1 MFKNIAPKRFLFS
14 LFLISAFVGITL
26 LYQEA
31 AENMFKGILAQLS
44 NSLGWFIILAANAI
58 LVFVIYLAFSKHKN
72 LILGGPNAKPEFSN
86 INWVAM
92 LFSAGLGIGLL
103 FYGVAEPI
111 MHLSSD
117 AIHKESAMFS
127 DKANLSMNLTYLH
140 WGFHGWAIYGV
151 VGLCF
156 AYFAFNKNLPFR
168 VSSFF
173 SGTFTKNAWGRVS
186 LDIIAIIATIFGIA
200 TSLGLGANQINSGLE
215 YMGVLEA
222 FSSDGGIS
230 LQINSVLEYMGM
242 PEAFSSDGGISL
254 STVGIIIFIT
264 LLGLISVVLGLQTG
278 IKRLSQLNMILCGLM
293 LVFIFIAGPTSFIVD
308 GLLQNVGSYIQNLL
322 SLSTSTQAYM
332 ESSWQNDWTLFYY
345 SWWFAWSPFVGL
357 FIARISYGRS
367 IQQFLLGVV
376 VIPSILVFI
385 WMGIF
390 GNAAL
395 HQELL
400 EPNSLSTAINN
411 DITIS
416 LFVFLEQFPFSPFL
430 MGLSILI
437 ILTFFVTS
445 SDSGAL
451 VTSMLTAA
459 NNENAQDEP
468 PILLRVVW
476 AVSLGIIAIVLL
488 VGGGLSA
495 LKTAVIVTGLPF
507 AILIFFACKSLLKNL
522 NK

>member
-14 LFLISAFVGITL
+14 LFLISTFIGITL
-26 LYQEA
+26 VNLTEADKLFSGIQE
-31 AENMFKGILAQLS
+31 QLS
-44 NSLGWFIILAANAI
+44 NSLGWLIILAANAI
-58 LVFVIYLAFSKHKN
+58 LIFVIYLAFSKHKN
-72 LILGGPNAKPEFSN
+72 LILGGPDAKPEFSN
-86 INWVAM
+86 INWIAM

-117 AIHKESAMFS
+117 AIHQEDSTFS

-156 AYFAFNKNLPFR
+156 AYFSFNKNLPFR

-173 SGTFTKNAWGRVS
+173 SGTLTQNAWGRVP

-200 TSLGLGANQINSGLE
+200 TSLGLGANQINSGLG
-215 YMGVLEA
+215 YMGVLEEN
-222 FSSDGGIS
+222 F
-230 LQINSVLEYMGM
+230 V
-242 PEAFSSDGGISL
+242 
-254 STVGIIIFIT
+254 STVWIIAFIT
-264 LLGLISVVLGLQTG
+264 LLGLISVVLGLQAG

-293 LVFIFIAGPTSFIVD
+293 LSIIFIAGPTSFIVD

-322 SLSTSTQAYM
+322 SLSTNTQAYM
-332 ESSWQNDWTLFYY
+332 DSSWQNGWTLFYY

-367 IQQFLLGVV
+367 IQEFLLGVV
-376 VIPSILVFI
+376 VIPSILVFV

-395 HQELL
+395 HQEMM

-411 DITIS
+411 DIAIS
-416 LFVFLEQFPFSPFL
+416 LFVFLEQFPYSPIL
-430 MGLSILI
+430 MGLSIVI

-459 NNENAQDEP
+459 NNEKAQDEP
-468 PILLRVVW
+468 PMLLRVVW
-476 AVSLGIIAIVLL
+476 AISLGIIAVVLL
-488 VGGGLSA
+488 AGGGLGA
-495 LKTAVIVTGLPF
+495 LQTSVIVTGVPF
-507 AILIFFACKSLLKNL
+507 AVLIFFACKSLLKNL
-522 NK
+522 NH

>member
-1 MFKNIAPKRFLFS
+1 MLKNIAPKRFLYS
-14 LFLISAFVGITL
+14 LFFISAFIGITL
-26 LYQEA
+26 FNLTEADKLFSGIQE
-31 AENMFKGILAQLS
+31 QLS
-44 NSLGWFIILAANAI
+44 NSLGWLIILAANAI

-72 LILGGPNAKPEFSN
+72 LILGGPDAKPEFSN
-86 INWVAM
+86 INWIAM

-117 AIHKESAMFS
+117 AIHQEGATFS
-127 DKANLSMNLTYLH
+127 DQANLSMNLTYLH

-156 AYFAFNKNLPFR
+156 AYFSFNKNLPFR

-173 SGTFTKNAWGRVS
+173 SGTLTQNAWGRVP

-200 TSLGLGANQINSGLE
+200 TSLGLGANQINSGLG
-215 YMGVLEA
+215 YMGVLEES
-222 FSSDGGIS
+222 F
-230 LQINSVLEYMGM
+230 LT
-242 PEAFSSDGGISL
+242 
-254 STVGIIIFIT
+254 TVWIIAFIT

-293 LVFIFIAGPTSFIVD
+293 LSIVFIAGPTSFIVD

-322 SLSTSTQAYM
+322 ALSTNTQAYM
-332 ESSWQNDWTLFYY
+332 DSSWQNGWTLFYY

-367 IQQFLLGVV
+367 IQEFLLGVV
-376 VIPSILVFI
+376 VIPSILVFV

-416 LFVFLEQFPFSPFL
+416 LFVFLEQFPYSPIL
-430 MGLSILI
+430 MGLSIVI

-459 NNENAQDEP
+459 NNEKAQDEP
-468 PILLRVVW
+468 PMLLRVVW
-476 AVSLGIIAIVLL
+476 AISLGIIAVVLL
-488 VGGGLSA
+488 AGGGLGA
-495 LKTAVIVTGLPF
+495 LQTSVIVTGVPF
-507 AILIFFACKSLLKNL
+507 AILIFFACKSLLKSL
-522 NK
+522 NQ

>member
-1 MFKNIAPKRFLFS
+1 MFKNIAPKRFLYS
-14 LFLISAFVGITL
+14 LFLISAFIGITL
-26 LYQEA
+26 FNLTEADKLFSGIQE
-31 AENMFKGILAQLS
+31 QLS
-44 NSLGWFIILAANAI
+44 NSLGWLIILAANAI

-72 LILGGPNAKPEFSN
+72 LILGGPDARPEFSN
-86 INWVAM
+86 VNWIAM

-117 AIHKESAMFS
+117 AIHQEGATFS
-127 DKANLSMNLTYLH
+127 DQANLSMNLTYLH

-156 AYFAFNKNLPFR
+156 AYFSFNKNLPFR

-173 SGTFTKNAWGRVS
+173 SGTLTQNAWGRVP

-200 TSLGLGANQINSGLE
+200 TSLGLGANQINSGLG
-215 YMGVLEA
+215 YMGVLEES
-222 FSSDGGIS
+222 F
-230 LQINSVLEYMGM
+230 LT
-242 PEAFSSDGGISL
+242 
-254 STVGIIIFIT
+254 TVWIIAFIT

-293 LVFIFIAGPTSFIVD
+293 LSIVFIAGPTSFIVD

-322 SLSTSTQAYM
+322 ALSTNTQAYM
-332 ESSWQNDWTLFYY
+332 DSSWQNGWTLFYY

-367 IQQFLLGVV
+367 IQEFLLGVV
-376 VIPSILVFI
+376 VIPSILVFV

-416 LFVFLEQFPFSPFL
+416 LFVFLEQFPYSPIL
-430 MGLSILI
+430 MGLSIVI

-459 NNENAQDEP
+459 NNEKAQDEP
-468 PILLRVVW
+468 PMLLRVVW
-476 AVSLGIIAIVLL
+476 AISLGIIAVVLL
-488 VGGGLSA
+488 AGGGLGA
-495 LKTAVIVTGLPF
+495 LQTSVIVTGVPF
-507 AILIFFACKSLLKNL
+507 AILIFFACKSLLKSL
-522 NK
+522 NQ

>member
-1 MFKNIAPKRFLFS
+1 MFKNIAPKRFLYS
-14 LFLISAFVGITL
+14 LFLISTFIGITL
-26 LYQEA
+26 FNLTEADKLFSGIQE
-31 AENMFKGILAQLS
+31 QLS
-44 NSLGWFIILAANAI
+44 NSLGWLIILAANAI

-72 LILGGPNAKPEFSN
+72 LILGGPDAKPEFSN
-86 INWVAM
+86 INWIAM

-117 AIHKESAMFS
+117 AIHQEGATFS
-127 DKANLSMNLTYLH
+127 DQANLSMNLTYLH

-156 AYFAFNKNLPFR
+156 AYFSFNKNLPFR

-173 SGTFTKNAWGRVS
+173 SGALTQNAWGRVP

-200 TSLGLGANQINSGLE
+200 TSLGLGANQINSGLG
-215 YMGVLEA
+215 YMGVLEES
-222 FSSDGGIS
+222 F
-230 LQINSVLEYMGM
+230 LT
-242 PEAFSSDGGISL
+242 
-254 STVGIIIFIT
+254 TVWIIAFIT

-293 LVFIFIAGPTSFIVD
+293 LSIVFIAGPTSFIVD

-322 SLSTSTQAYM
+322 ALSTNTQAYM
-332 ESSWQNDWTLFYY
+332 DSSWQNGWTLFYY

-367 IQQFLLGVV
+367 IQEFLLGVV
-376 VIPSILVFI
+376 VIPSILVFV

-416 LFVFLEQFPFSPFL
+416 LFVFLEQFPYSPIL
-430 MGLSILI
+430 MGLSIVI

-459 NNENAQDEP
+459 NNEKAQDEP
-468 PILLRVVW
+468 PMLLRVVW
-476 AVSLGIIAIVLL
+476 AISLGIIAVVLL
-488 VGGGLSA
+488 AGGGLGA
-495 LKTAVIVTGLPF
+495 LQTSVIVTGVPF
-507 AILIFFACKSLLKNL
+507 AILIFFACKSLLKSL
-522 NK
+522 NQ

>member
-14 LFLISAFVGITL
+14 LLLISAFIGITL
-26 LYQEA
+26 VNLTEADKLFSGIQE
-31 AENMFKGILAQLS
+31 QLS
-44 NSLGWFIILAANAI
+44 NSLGWLIILAANAI

-72 LILGGPNAKPEFSN
+72 LILGGPDAKPEFSN
-86 INWVAM
+86 INWIAM

-117 AIHKESAMFS
+117 AIHQEGAAFS

-156 AYFAFNKNLPFR
+156 AYFSFNKNLPFR

-173 SGTFTKNAWGRVS
+173 SGTMTQNAWGRVP

-200 TSLGLGANQINSGLE
+200 TSLGLGANQINSGLG
-215 YMGVLEA
+215 YMGVLEEN
-222 FSSDGGIS
+222 F
-230 LQINSVLEYMGM
+230 V
-242 PEAFSSDGGISL
+242 
-254 STVGIIIFIT
+254 STVWIIVFIT

-293 LVFIFIAGPTSFIVD
+293 LVIIFIAGPTSFIVD

-322 SLSTSTQAYM
+322 SLSTNTQAYVD
-332 ESSWQNDWTLFYY
+332 SSWQNGWTLFYY

-367 IQQFLLGVV
+367 IQEFLLGVV
-376 VIPSILVFI
+376 VIPSILVFV

-395 HQELL
+395 HQELM

-411 DITIS
+411 DIAIS
-416 LFVFLEQFPFSPFL
+416 LFVFLEQFPFSPIL
-430 MGLSILI
+430 MGLSIVI

-459 NNENAQDEP
+459 NNEKAQDEP
-468 PILLRVVW
+468 PMLLRVVW
-476 AVSLGIIAIVLL
+476 AISLGIIAVVLL
-488 VGGGLSA
+488 AGGGLGA
-495 LKTAVIVTGLPF
+495 LQTSVIVTGVPF
-507 AILIFFACKSLLKNL
+507 AILIFFACKSLLKSL
-522 NK
+522 NH

>member
-1 MFKNIAPKRFLFS
+1 MLKNIAPKRFLFS
-14 LFLISAFVGITL
+14 LFLIAGFIGITL
-26 LYQEA
+26 INLNEA
-31 AENMFKGILAQLS
+31 ERLFTEIREQLS

-58 LVFVIYLAFSKHKN
+58 LVFVLYLAFSKHKN
-72 LILGGPNAKPEFSN
+72 LILGGANAKPEFSN
-86 INWVAM
+86 INWIAM

-117 AIHKESAMFS
+117 AIHNNGALFS

-140 WGFHGWAIYGV
+140 WGFHGWAIYGA

-173 SGTFTKNAWGRVS
+173 SGAFTQNAWGRVP

-200 TSLGLGANQINSGLE
+200 TSLGLGANQINSGLG
-215 YMGVLEA
+215 YMGVLEESFA
-222 FSSDGGIS
+222 
-230 LQINSVLEYMGM
+230 
-242 PEAFSSDGGISL
+242 
-254 STVGIIIFIT
+254 STVWIIVFIT
-264 LLGLISVVLGLQTG
+264 FLGLISVVLGLQTG
-278 IKRLSQLNMILCGLM
+278 IKRLSQVNMILCGLM
-293 LVFIFIAGPTSFIVD
+293 LSIIFIAGPTSFIVD
-308 GLLQNVGSYIQNLL
+308 GLLQNIGSYIQNLL
-322 SLSTSTQAYM
+322 SLSTNTQAYVN
-332 ESSWQNDWTLFYY
+332 SSWQNGWTLFYY

-357 FIARISYGRS
+357 FIARISYGRT
-367 IQQFLLGVV
+367 IQEFLLGVV

-385 WMGIF
+385 WMGVF

-416 LFVFLEQFPFSPFL
+416 LFVFLEQFPFSPIL
-430 MGLSILI
+430 MGLSIVI

-459 NNENAQDEP
+459 NNEKAQDEP
-468 PILLRVVW
+468 PMILRVIW
-476 AVSLGIIAIVLL
+476 AVSLGIIAVVLL
-488 VGGGLSA
+488 AGGGLGA
-495 LKTAVIVTGLPF
+495 LQTSVIVTGVPF
-507 AILIFFACKSLLKNL
+507 SILIFFACKSLLKNL
-522 NK
+522 NQ

>member
-14 LFLISAFVGITL
+14 LLLISAFIGITL
-26 LYQEA
+26 VNLTEADKLFSGIQE
-31 AENMFKGILAQLS
+31 QLS
-44 NSLGWFIILAANAI
+44 NSLGWLIILAANAI
-58 LVFVIYLAFSKHKN
+58 LVFVIYLAFSKHKK
-72 LILGGPNAKPEFSN
+72 LILGGPDAKPEFSN
-86 INWVAM
+86 INWIAM

-117 AIHKESAMFS
+117 AIHQEGAAFS

-156 AYFAFNKNLPFR
+156 AYFSFNKNLPFR

-173 SGTFTKNAWGRVS
+173 SGTMTQNAWGRVP

-200 TSLGLGANQINSGLE
+200 TSLGLGANQINSGLG
-215 YMGVLEA
+215 YMGVLEEN
-222 FSSDGGIS
+222 F
-230 LQINSVLEYMGM
+230 V
-242 PEAFSSDGGISL
+242 
-254 STVGIIIFIT
+254 STVWIIVFIT

-293 LVFIFIAGPTSFIVD
+293 LGIIFIAGPTSFIVD

-322 SLSTSTQAYM
+322 SLSTNTQAYVD
-332 ESSWQNDWTLFYY
+332 SSWQNGWTLFYY

-367 IQQFLLGVV
+367 IQEFLIGVV
-376 VIPSILVFI
+376 VIPSILVFV
-385 WMGIF
+385 WMGVF

-395 HQELL
+395 HQELM

-411 DITIS
+411 DIAIS
-416 LFVFLEQFPFSPFL
+416 LFVFLEQFPFSPIL
-430 MGLSILI
+430 MGLSIVI

-459 NNENAQDEP
+459 NNEKAQDEP
-468 PILLRVVW
+468 PMLLRVVW
-476 AVSLGIIAIVLL
+476 AISLGIIAVVLL
-488 VGGGLSA
+488 AGGGLGA
-495 LKTAVIVTGLPF
+495 LQTSVIVTGVPF
-507 AILIFFACKSLLKNL
+507 AILIFFACKSLLKSL
-522 NK
+522 NH

>member
-14 LFLISAFVGITL
+14 LFLITTFIGITL
-26 LYQEA
+26 INLTEANELFSGIQE
-31 AENMFKGILAQLS
+31 QLS
-44 NSLGWFIILAANAI
+44 NSLGWLIILAANAI
-58 LVFVIYLAFSKHKN
+58 LVFVIYLAFSKHKK
-72 LILGGPNAKPEFSN
+72 LILGGPDAKPEFSN
-86 INWVAM
+86 INWIAM

-117 AIHKESAMFS
+117 AIHQEGAAFS

-140 WGFHGWAIYGV
+140 WGFHGWAIYGA

-173 SGTFTKNAWGRVS
+173 SGAFTQNAWGRVP

-200 TSLGLGANQINSGLE
+200 TSLGLGANQINSGLG
-215 YMGVLEA
+215 YMGVLEESFA
-222 FSSDGGIS
+222 
-230 LQINSVLEYMGM
+230 
-242 PEAFSSDGGISL
+242 
-254 STVGIIIFIT
+254 STVWIIVFIT
-264 LLGLISVVLGLQTG
+264 FLGLISVVLGLQTG
-278 IKRLSQLNMILCGLM
+278 IKRLSQLNMILCGFM
-293 LVFIFIAGPTSFIVD
+293 LSIIFIAGPTSFVVD
-308 GLLQNVGSYIQNLL
+308 GLLQNVGSYIQNFL
-322 SLSTSTQAYM
+322 SLSTNTQAYVD
-332 ESSWQNDWTLFYY
+332 SSWQNGWTLFYY

-367 IQQFLLGVV
+367 IQEFLLGVV

-385 WMGIF
+385 WMGVF

-395 HQELL
+395 HQELIA
-400 EPNSLSTAINN
+400 PNSLSTAINN
-411 DITIS
+411 DIAIS
-416 LFVFLEQFPFSPFL
+416 LFVFLEQFPFSPIL
-430 MGLSILI
+430 MGLSIVI

-459 NNENAQDEP
+459 NNEEAQDEP
-468 PILLRVVW
+468 PMILRVVW
-476 AVSLGIIAIVLL
+476 AISLGIIAVVLL
-488 VGGGLSA
+488 AGGGLGA
-495 LKTAVIVTGLPF
+495 LQTSVIVTRCTL
-507 AILIFFACKSLLKNL
+507 SQS
-522 NK
+522 

>member
-14 LFLISAFVGITL
+14 LLLISTFIGITL
-26 LYQEA
+26 VNLTEADKLFSGIQE
-31 AENMFKGILAQLS
+31 QLS
-44 NSLGWFIILAANAI
+44 NSLGWLIILAANAI

-72 LILGGPNAKPEFSN
+72 LILGGPDAKPEFSN
-86 INWVAM
+86 INWIAM

-117 AIHKESAMFS
+117 AIHQEGAAFS

-156 AYFAFNKNLPFR
+156 AYFSFNKNLPFR

-173 SGTFTKNAWGRVS
+173 SGTMTQNAWGRVP

-200 TSLGLGANQINSGLE
+200 TSLGLGANQINSGLG
-215 YMGVLEA
+215 YMGVLEEN
-222 FSSDGGIS
+222 F
-230 LQINSVLEYMGM
+230 V
-242 PEAFSSDGGISL
+242 
-254 STVGIIIFIT
+254 STVWIIVFIT

-293 LVFIFIAGPTSFIVD
+293 LSIIFIAGPTSFIVD

-322 SLSTSTQAYM
+322 SLSTNTQAYVD
-332 ESSWQNDWTLFYY
+332 SSWQNGWTLFYY

-367 IQQFLLGVV
+367 IQEFLLGVV
-376 VIPSILVFI
+376 VIPSILVFV

-395 HQELL
+395 HQELM

-411 DITIS
+411 DIAIS
-416 LFVFLEQFPFSPFL
+416 LFVFLEQFPFSPIL
-430 MGLSILI
+430 MGLSIVI

-459 NNENAQDEP
+459 NNEKAQDEP
-468 PILLRVVW
+468 PMLLRVVW
-476 AVSLGIIAIVLL
+476 AISLGIIAVVLL
-488 VGGGLSA
+488 AGGGLGA
-495 LKTAVIVTGLPF
+495 LQTSVIVTGVPF
-507 AILIFFACKSLLKNL
+507 AILIFFACKSLLKSL
-522 NK
+522 NH

>member
-1 MFKNIAPKRFLFS
+1 MFTNIAPKRFLLS
-14 LFLISAFVGITL
+14 LFLISVFIGITL
-26 LYQEA
+26 VNLTEA
-31 AENMFKGILAQLS
+31 DKLFSGIQAQLS
-44 NSLGWFIILAANAI
+44 NSLGWLIILAANAI

-72 LILGGPNAKPEFSN
+72 LILGGPDAKPEFSN
-86 INWVAM
+86 INWIAM

-117 AIHKESAMFS
+117 AIHQEGATFS
-127 DKANLSMNLTYLH
+127 DQANLSMNLTYLH

-156 AYFAFNKNLPFR
+156 AYFSFNKNLPFR

-173 SGTFTKNAWGRVS
+173 SGALTQNAWGRVP

-200 TSLGLGANQINSGLE
+200 TSLGLGANQINSGLG
-215 YMGVLEA
+215 YMGVLEES
-222 FSSDGGIS
+222 F
-230 LQINSVLEYMGM
+230 LT
-242 PEAFSSDGGISL
+242 
-254 STVGIIIFIT
+254 TVWIIAFIT

-293 LVFIFIAGPTSFIVD
+293 LSIVFIAGPTSFIVD

-322 SLSTSTQAYM
+322 ALSTNTQAYM
-332 ESSWQNDWTLFYY
+332 DSSWQNGWTLFYY

-367 IQQFLLGVV
+367 IQEFLLGVV
-376 VIPSILVFI
+376 VIPSILVFV

-416 LFVFLEQFPFSPFL
+416 LFVFLEQFPYSPIL
-430 MGLSILI
+430 MGLSIVI

-459 NNENAQDEP
+459 NNEKAQDEP
-468 PILLRVVW
+468 PMLLRVVW
-476 AVSLGIIAIVLL
+476 AISLGIIAVVLL
-488 VGGGLSA
+488 AGGGLGA
-495 LKTAVIVTGLPF
+495 LQTSVIVTGVPF
-507 AILIFFACKSLLKNL
+507 AILIFFACKSLLKSL
-522 NK
+522 NQ

>member
-1 MFKNIAPKRFLFS
+1 MLKNIAPKRFLFS
-14 LFLISAFVGITL
+14 LLLISMFIGITL
-26 LYQEA
+26 VNLTEADKLFSGIQE
-31 AENMFKGILAQLS
+31 QLS
-44 NSLGWFIILAANAI
+44 NSLGWLIILAANAI

-72 LILGGPNAKPEFSN
+72 LILGGPDAKPEFSN
-86 INWVAM
+86 INWIAM

-117 AIHKESAMFS
+117 AIHQEGAAFS

-156 AYFAFNKNLPFR
+156 AYFSFNKNLPFR

-173 SGTFTKNAWGRVS
+173 SGTMTQNAWGRVP

-200 TSLGLGANQINSGLE
+200 TSLGLGANQINSGLG
-215 YMGVLEA
+215 YMGVLEEN
-222 FSSDGGIS
+222 F
-230 LQINSVLEYMGM
+230 V
-242 PEAFSSDGGISL
+242 
-254 STVGIIIFIT
+254 STVWIIVFIT

-293 LVFIFIAGPTSFIVD
+293 LGIIFIAGPTSFIVD

-322 SLSTSTQAYM
+322 SLSTNTQAYVD
-332 ESSWQNDWTLFYY
+332 SSWQNGWTLFYY

-367 IQQFLLGVV
+367 IQEFLLGVV
-376 VIPSILVFI
+376 VIPSILVFV

-395 HQELL
+395 HQELM

-411 DITIS
+411 DIAIS
-416 LFVFLEQFPFSPFL
+416 LFVFLEQFPFSPIL
-430 MGLSILI
+430 MGLSIVI

-459 NNENAQDEP
+459 NNEKAQDEP
-468 PILLRVVW
+468 PMLLRVVW
-476 AVSLGIIAIVLL
+476 AISLGIIAVVLL
-488 VGGGLSA
+488 AGGGLGA
-495 LKTAVIVTGLPF
+495 LQTSVIVTGVPF
-507 AILIFFACKSLLKNL
+507 AILIFFACKSLLKSL
-522 NK
+522 NH

>member
-1 MFKNIAPKRFLFS
+1 MFKNIAPKRFLYS
-14 LFLISAFVGITL
+14 LFLISAFIGITL
-26 LYQEA
+26 FNLTEADKLFSGIQE
-31 AENMFKGILAQLS
+31 QLS
-44 NSLGWFIILAANAI
+44 DSLGWLIILAANAI

-72 LILGGPNAKPEFSN
+72 LILGGPDAKPEFSN
-86 INWVAM
+86 INWIAM

-117 AIHKESAMFS
+117 AIHQEGATFS
-127 DKANLSMNLTYLH
+127 DQANLSMNLTYLH

-156 AYFAFNKNLPFR
+156 AYFSFNKNLPFR

-173 SGTFTKNAWGRVS
+173 SGTLTQNAWGRVP

-200 TSLGLGANQINSGLE
+200 TSLGLGANQINSGLG
-215 YMGVLEA
+215 YMGVLEES
-222 FSSDGGIS
+222 F
-230 LQINSVLEYMGM
+230 LT
-242 PEAFSSDGGISL
+242 
-254 STVGIIIFIT
+254 TVWIIAFIT

-293 LVFIFIAGPTSFIVD
+293 LSIVFIAGPTSFIVD

-322 SLSTSTQAYM
+322 ALSTNTQAYM
-332 ESSWQNDWTLFYY
+332 DSSWQNGWTLFYY

-367 IQQFLLGVV
+367 IQEFLLGVV
-376 VIPSILVFI
+376 VIPSILVFV

-416 LFVFLEQFPFSPFL
+416 LFVFLEQFPYSPIL
-430 MGLSILI
+430 MGLSIVI

-459 NNENAQDEP
+459 NNEKAQDEP
-468 PILLRVVW
+468 PMLLRVVW
-476 AVSLGIIAIVLL
+476 AISLGIIAVVLL
-488 VGGGLSA
+488 AGGGLGA
-495 LKTAVIVTGLPF
+495 LQTSVIVTGVPF
-507 AILIFFACKSLLKNL
+507 AILIFFACKSLLRSL
-522 NK
+522 NQ

>member
-1 MFKNIAPKRFLFS
+1 MFKNIAPKRFLYS
-14 LFLISAFVGITL
+14 LFLISAFIGITL
-26 LYQEA
+26 FNLTEADKLFSGIQE
-31 AENMFKGILAQLS
+31 QLS
-44 NSLGWFIILAANAI
+44 NSLGWLIILAANAI

-72 LILGGPNAKPEFSN
+72 LILGGPDAKPEFSN
-86 INWVAM
+86 INWIAM

-117 AIHKESAMFS
+117 AIHQEGATFS
-127 DKANLSMNLTYLH
+127 DQANLSMNLTYLH
-140 WGFHGWAIYGV
+140 WGFHGWAIYGA

-173 SGTFTKNAWGRVS
+173 SGAFTQNAWGRVP

-200 TSLGLGANQINSGLE
+200 TSLGLGANQINSGLG
-215 YMGVLEA
+215 YMGVLEES
-222 FSSDGGIS
+222 FSSK
-230 LQINSVLEYMGM
+230 VW
-242 PEAFSSDGGISL
+242 
-254 STVGIIIFIT
+254 IIVFIT
-264 LLGLISVVLGLQTG
+264 FLGLMSVVLGLQAG

-293 LVFIFIAGPTSFIVD
+293 LSIIFLAGPTTFIVD

-322 SLSTSTQAYM
+322 SLSSNTQAY
-332 ESSWQNDWTLFYY
+332 EDSSWQNGWTLFYY

-367 IQQFLLGVV
+367 IQEFLLGVV

-385 WMGIF
+385 WMGVF

-395 HQELL
+395 HQELM

-411 DITIS
+411 DIAVS
-416 LFVFLEQFPFSPFL
+416 LFVFLEQFPFSPIL
-430 MGLSILI
+430 MGLSIVI

-459 NNENAQDEP
+459 NNEKAQDEP
-468 PILLRVVW
+468 PMILRVVW
-476 AVSLGIIAIVLL
+476 AISLGIIAVVLL
-488 VGGGLSA
+488 AGGGLGA
-495 LKTAVIVTGLPF
+495 LQTSVIVTGAPF
-507 AILIFFACKSLLKNL
+507 SILIFFACKSLLKNL

>member
-1 MFKNIAPKRFLFS
+1 LVNLTEADKLFS
-14 LFLISAFVGITL
+14 GI
-26 LYQEA
+26 QE
-31 AENMFKGILAQLS
+31 QLS
-44 NSLGWFIILAANAI
+44 NSLGWLIILAANAI
-58 LVFVIYLAFSKHKN
+58 LVFVIYLAFSKHKK
-72 LILGGPNAKPEFSN
+72 LILGGPDAKPEFSN
-86 INWVAM
+86 INWIAM

-117 AIHKESAMFS
+117 AIHQEGAAFS

-156 AYFAFNKNLPFR
+156 AYFSFNKNLPFR

-173 SGTFTKNAWGRVS
+173 SGTMTQNAWGRVP

-200 TSLGLGANQINSGLE
+200 TSLGLGANQINSGLG
-215 YMGVLEA
+215 YMGVLEEN
-222 FSSDGGIS
+222 F
-230 LQINSVLEYMGM
+230 V
-242 PEAFSSDGGISL
+242 
-254 STVGIIIFIT
+254 STVWIIVFIT

-293 LVFIFIAGPTSFIVD
+293 LGIIFIAGPTSFIVD

-322 SLSTSTQAYM
+322 SLSTNTQAYVD
-332 ESSWQNDWTLFYY
+332 SSWQNGWTLFYY

-367 IQQFLLGVV
+367 IQEFLLGVV
-376 VIPSILVFI
+376 VIPSILVFV

-395 HQELL
+395 HQELM

-411 DITIS
+411 DIAIS
-416 LFVFLEQFPFSPFL
+416 LFVFLEQFPFSPIL
-430 MGLSILI
+430 MGLSIVI

-459 NNENAQDEP
+459 NNEKAQDEP
-468 PILLRVVW
+468 PMLLRVVW
-476 AVSLGIIAIVLL
+476 AISLGIIAVVLL
-488 VGGGLSA
+488 AGGGLGA
-495 LKTAVIVTGLPF
+495 LQTSVIVTGVPF
-507 AILIFFACKSLLKNL
+507 AILIFFACKSLLKSL
-522 NK
+522 NH

>member
-1 MFKNIAPKRFLFS
+1 MLKNIAPKRFLFS
-14 LFLISAFVGITL
+14 LFLISTFIGITL
-26 LYQEA
+26 INLAEADKLFAGIQE
-31 AENMFKGILAQLS
+31 QLS
-44 NSLGWFIILAANAI
+44 NSLGWLIILAANAI
-58 LVFVIYLAFSKHKN
+58 VIFVIYLSFSKHKD
-72 LILGGPNAKPEFSN
+72 LILGGPDAKPEFSN
-86 INWVAM
+86 INWIAM

-117 AIHKESAMFS
+117 AIHKEGAVFS
-127 DKANLSMNLTYLH
+127 DKANLAMNLTYLH

-173 SGTFTKNAWGRVS
+173 SGALTKKVWGRVS

-200 TSLGLGANQINSGLE
+200 TSLGLGANQINSGLG
-215 YMGVLEA
+215 YMGVLEES
-222 FSSDGGIS
+222 F
-230 LQINSVLEYMGM
+230 LT
-242 PEAFSSDGGISL
+242 
-254 STVGIIIFIT
+254 TVWIIAFIT

-293 LVFIFIAGPTSFIVD
+293 LAIIFFAGPTSFIVD
-308 GLLQNVGSYIQNLL
+308 GLLQNVGSYVQNLL
-322 SLSTSTQAYM
+322 ALSTNTQAYM
-332 ESSWQNDWTLFYY
+332 DSSWQNGWTLFFY

-357 FIARISYGRS
+357 FIARISYGRT
-367 IQQFLLGVV
+367 IQEFLIGVV
-376 VIPSILVFI
+376 LTPSILVFV

-400 EPNSLSTAINN
+400 EPSSLSTAINN

-416 LFVFLEQFPFSPFL
+416 LFVFLEQFPFSPIL
-430 MGLSILI
+430 MGLSIVI

-459 NNENAQDEP
+459 NNEHAQEEP
-468 PILLRVVW
+468 PMLLRVVW
-476 AVSLGIIAIVLL
+476 AISLGVIAVVLL
-488 VGGGLSA
+488 AGGGLGA
-495 LKTAVIVTGLPF
+495 LQTAVIVTGVPF
-507 AILIFFACKSLLKNL
+507 AILIFFACKNLLKNL
-522 NK
+522 NH

>member
-14 LFLISAFVGITL
+14 LLLISTFIGITL
-26 LYQEA
+26 VNLTEADKLFSGIQE
-31 AENMFKGILAQLS
+31 QLS
-44 NSLGWFIILAANAI
+44 NSLGWLIILAANAI
-58 LVFVIYLAFSKHKN
+58 LVFVIYLAFSKHKK
-72 LILGGPNAKPEFSN
+72 LILGGPDAKPEFSN
-86 INWVAM
+86 INWIAM

-117 AIHKESAMFS
+117 AIHQEGAAFS

-156 AYFAFNKNLPFR
+156 AYFSFNKNLPFR

-173 SGTFTKNAWGRVS
+173 SGTMTQNAWGRVP

-200 TSLGLGANQINSGLE
+200 TSLGLGANQINSGLG
-215 YMGVLEA
+215 YMGVLEEN
-222 FSSDGGIS
+222 F
-230 LQINSVLEYMGM
+230 V
-242 PEAFSSDGGISL
+242 
-254 STVGIIIFIT
+254 STVWIIVFIT

-293 LVFIFIAGPTSFIVD
+293 LGIIFIAGPTSFIVD

-322 SLSTSTQAYM
+322 SLSTNTQAYVD
-332 ESSWQNDWTLFYY
+332 SSWQNGWTLFYY

-367 IQQFLLGVV
+367 IQEFLLGVV
-376 VIPSILVFI
+376 VIPSILVFV

-395 HQELL
+395 HQELV

-411 DITIS
+411 DIAIS
-416 LFVFLEQFPFSPFL
+416 LFVFLEQFPFSPIL
-430 MGLSILI
+430 MGLSIVI

-459 NNENAQDEP
+459 NNEKAQDEP
-468 PILLRVVW
+468 PMLLRVVW
-476 AVSLGIIAIVLL
+476 AISLGIIAVVLL
-488 VGGGLSA
+488 AGGGLGA
-495 LKTAVIVTGLPF
+495 LQTSVIVTGVPF
-507 AILIFFACKSLLKNL
+507 AILIFFACKSLLKSL
-522 NK
+522 NH

>member
-1 MFKNIAPKRFLFS
+1 MFKNIAPKRFLYS
-14 LFLISAFVGITL
+14 LFLISAFIGITL
-26 LYQEA
+26 FNLTEADKLFSGIQE
-31 AENMFKGILAQLS
+31 QLS
-44 NSLGWFIILAANAI
+44 NSLGWLIILAANAI
-58 LVFVIYLAFSKHKN
+58 LVFIIYLAFSKHKN
-72 LILGGPNAKPEFSN
+72 LILGGPDARPEFSN
-86 INWVAM
+86 INWIAM

-117 AIHKESAMFS
+117 AIHQEGATFS
-127 DKANLSMNLTYLH
+127 DQANLSMNLTYLH

-156 AYFAFNKNLPFR
+156 AYFSFNKNLPFR

-173 SGTFTKNAWGRVS
+173 SGTLTQNAWGRVP

-200 TSLGLGANQINSGLE
+200 TSLGLGANQINSGLG
-215 YMGVLEA
+215 YMGVLEES
-222 FSSDGGIS
+222 F
-230 LQINSVLEYMGM
+230 LT
-242 PEAFSSDGGISL
+242 
-254 STVGIIIFIT
+254 TVWIIAFIT

-293 LVFIFIAGPTSFIVD
+293 LSIVFIAGPTSFIVD

-322 SLSTSTQAYM
+322 ALSTNTQAYM
-332 ESSWQNDWTLFYY
+332 DSSWQNGWTLFYY

-367 IQQFLLGVV
+367 IQEFLLGVV
-376 VIPSILVFI
+376 VIPSILVFV

-416 LFVFLEQFPFSPFL
+416 LFVFLEQFPFSPIL
-430 MGLSILI
+430 MGLSIII

-459 NNENAQDEP
+459 NNEKAQDEP
-468 PILLRVVW
+468 PMLLRVVW
-476 AVSLGIIAIVLL
+476 AISLGIIAVVLL
-488 VGGGLSA
+488 AGGGLGA
-495 LKTAVIVTGLPF
+495 LQTSVIVTGVPF
-507 AILIFFACKSLLKNL
+507 AILIFFACKSLLKSL
-522 NK
+522 NQ

>member
-14 LFLISAFVGITL
+14 LLLISAFIGITL
-26 LYQEA
+26 VNLTEADKLFSGIQE
-31 AENMFKGILAQLS
+31 QLS
-44 NSLGWFIILAANAI
+44 NSLGWLIILAANAI

-72 LILGGPNAKPEFSN
+72 LILGGPDAKPEFSN
-86 INWVAM
+86 INWIAM

-117 AIHKESAMFS
+117 AIHQEGAAFS

-156 AYFAFNKNLPFR
+156 AYFSFNKNLPFR

-173 SGTFTKNAWGRVS
+173 SGTMTQNAWGRVP

-200 TSLGLGANQINSGLE
+200 TSLGLGANQINSGLG
-215 YMGVLEA
+215 YMGVLEEN
-222 FSSDGGIS
+222 F
-230 LQINSVLEYMGM
+230 V
-242 PEAFSSDGGISL
+242 
-254 STVGIIIFIT
+254 STVWIIVFIT

-293 LVFIFIAGPTSFIVD
+293 LSIIFIAGPTSFIVD

-322 SLSTSTQAYM
+322 SLSTNTQAYVD
-332 ESSWQNDWTLFYY
+332 SSWQNGWTLFYY

-367 IQQFLLGVV
+367 IQEFLLGVV
-376 VIPSILVFI
+376 VIPSILVFV
-385 WMGIF
+385 WMGVF

-395 HQELL
+395 HQELM

-411 DITIS
+411 DIAIS
-416 LFVFLEQFPFSPFL
+416 LFVFLEQFPFSPIL
-430 MGLSILI
+430 MGLSIVI

-459 NNENAQDEP
+459 NNEKAQDEP
-468 PILLRVVW
+468 PMLLRVVW
-476 AVSLGIIAIVLL
+476 AISLGIIAVVLL
-488 VGGGLSA
+488 AGGGLGA
-495 LKTAVIVTGLPF
+495 LQTSVIVTGVPF
-507 AILIFFACKSLLKNL
+507 AILIFFACKSLLKSL
-522 NK
+522 NH

>member
-1 MFKNIAPKRFLFS
+1 MFKNIAPKSFLFS
-14 LFLISAFVGITL
+14 LLLISAFIGITL
-26 LYQEA
+26 VNLTEADKLFSGIQE
-31 AENMFKGILAQLS
+31 QLS
-44 NSLGWFIILAANAI
+44 NSLGWLIILAANAI

-72 LILGGPNAKPEFSN
+72 LILGGPDAKPEFSN
-86 INWVAM
+86 INWIAM

-117 AIHKESAMFS
+117 AIHQEGAAFS

-156 AYFAFNKNLPFR
+156 AYFSFNKNLPFR

-173 SGTFTKNAWGRVS
+173 SGTMTQNAWGRVP

-200 TSLGLGANQINSGLE
+200 TSLGLGANQINSGLG
-215 YMGVLEA
+215 YMGVLEEN
-222 FSSDGGIS
+222 F
-230 LQINSVLEYMGM
+230 V
-242 PEAFSSDGGISL
+242 
-254 STVGIIIFIT
+254 STVWIIVFIT

-293 LVFIFIAGPTSFIVD
+293 LGIIFIAGPTSFIVD

-322 SLSTSTQAYM
+322 SLSTNTQAYVD
-332 ESSWQNDWTLFYY
+332 SSWQNGWTLFYY

-367 IQQFLLGVV
+367 IQEFLLGVV
-376 VIPSILVFI
+376 VIPSILVFV
-385 WMGIF
+385 WMGVF

-395 HQELL
+395 HQELM

-411 DITIS
+411 DIAIS
-416 LFVFLEQFPFSPFL
+416 LFVFLEQFPFSPIL
-430 MGLSILI
+430 MGLSIVI

-459 NNENAQDEP
+459 NNEKAQDEP
-468 PILLRVVW
+468 PMLLRVVW
-476 AVSLGIIAIVLL
+476 AISLGIIAVVLL
-488 VGGGLSA
+488 AGGGLGA
-495 LKTAVIVTGLPF
+495 LQTSVIVTGVPF
-507 AILIFFACKSLLKNL
+507 AILIFFACKSLLKSL
-522 NK
+522 NH

>member
-1 MFKNIAPKRFLFS
+1 MFTNIAPKRFLLS
-14 LFLISAFVGITL
+14 LFLISVFIGITL
-26 LYQEA
+26 VNLTEADKLFSGIQE
-31 AENMFKGILAQLS
+31 QLS
-44 NSLGWFIILAANAI
+44 NSLGWLIILAANAI
-58 LVFVIYLAFSKHKN
+58 LVFVIYLAFSKHKH
-72 LILGGPNAKPEFSN
+72 LILGGPDAKPEFSN
-86 INWVAM
+86 INWIAM

-117 AIHKESAMFS
+117 AIHQEGATFS
-127 DKANLSMNLTYLH
+127 DQANLSMNLTYLH

-156 AYFAFNKNLPFR
+156 AYFSFNKNLPFR

-173 SGTFTKNAWGRVS
+173 SGTLTQNAWGRVP

-200 TSLGLGANQINSGLE
+200 TSLGLGANQINSGLG
-215 YMGVLEA
+215 YMGVLEES
-222 FSSDGGIS
+222 F
-230 LQINSVLEYMGM
+230 LT
-242 PEAFSSDGGISL
+242 
-254 STVGIIIFIT
+254 TVWIIAFIT

-293 LVFIFIAGPTSFIVD
+293 LSIVFIAGPTSFIVD

-322 SLSTSTQAYM
+322 ALSTNTQAYM
-332 ESSWQNDWTLFYY
+332 DSSWQNGWTLFYY

-367 IQQFLLGVV
+367 IQEFLLGVV
-376 VIPSILVFI
+376 VIPSILVFV

-416 LFVFLEQFPFSPFL
+416 LFVFLEQFPYSPIL
-430 MGLSILI
+430 MGLSIVI

-459 NNENAQDEP
+459 NNEKAQDEP
-468 PILLRVVW
+468 PMLLRVVW
-476 AVSLGIIAIVLL
+476 AISLGIIAVVLL
-488 VGGGLSA
+488 AGGGLGA
-495 LKTAVIVTGLPF
+495 LQTSVIVTGVPF
-507 AILIFFACKSLLKNL
+507 AILIFFACKSLLKSL
-522 NK
+522 NQ